1 MPLLNAGIDEIM
13 FLNEA
18 EFKEILEKWKKYN
31 TEMSELLTDSNY
43 QEELVSYKSSLPVSL
58 YDLRKFSEKLWEF
71 QHSVVQYNK
80 ISLLVSKLKYQVQ
93 KFGLK
98 EFQERVELVCEEV
111 QF

>member
-43 QEELVSYKSSLPVSL
+43 QEELVSYKSIN
-58 YDLRKFSEKLWEF
+58 F
-71 QHSVVQYNK
+71 
-80 ISLLVSKLKYQVQ
+80 LLEILINIRCTSSITL
-93 KFGLK
+93 
-98 EFQERVELVCEEV
+98 
-111 QF
+111 